1 MKRKTYIMLVIL
13 FAASSLAA
21 NILEEARAIKNWLD
35 TPFSTIAL
43 DEELS
48 SRINAL
54 KSPVKDEFETSVQFE
69 QRKKN
74 YENQIQAIRAEF
86 TQKKK
91 DAAAV
96 HDRQRAKILERFQAL
111 MRQSREDVV
120 VTGTLGSYDA
130 DTQKFRLNTAER
142 SYEIVVPL
150 EKGKLVRDNFSRYEV
165 IVTRQLNE
173 ALQWSYLEAKIKG
186 PQGTF
191 ASTDKAPTQSATTY
205 VATLVPPDLS
215 ASVSFSEPSGND
227 MLDAEETAT
236 VTITIKNNGKG
247 SAHMVEARFDLGTLS
262 GVSHPGSV
270 YFGEIKPGESVSREV
285 KLVAGMEIQNAQ
297 ARLKINFSEQ
307 NGFPPDDKIINFSTR
322 AIQAPELY
330 VADIGIDDFN
340 KNGKIEPG
348 ETVEVRVRVHNS
360 GRGKAKNVTARIIL
374 GDMVF
379 LTGNTQ
385 TDTYNLGNMEAGEYK
400 DIVLDILTAKTATKL
415 DIKLELKESYG
426 RFGVDAQPLNLAFN
440 RVERT
445 ADQMVV
451 LGRESNAAIGL
462 APALSVD
469 VEQDI
474 PELTDQK
481 KNRWGVIIGIENYR
495 NVPRVDFARR
505 DAEFMK
511 EYFTKVL
518 GIPPANIYVKTDD
531 GATLSEFKLIFD
543 AEGWLHKN
551 ANNTDC
557 EIYIYYSGHGA
568 PNSDG
573 VEAYLLP
580 QDGNPNYPANT
591 GYPVQQLYS
600 NLGSLKAKRITVF
613 LDSCFSGAG
622 RSNEPI
628 LAMAKLVF
636 MSPVFPVT
644 ASNVSIFSA
653 STGSQIAS
661 SYPDMQHGLFSYYL
675 MKGLRGDADANGDK
689 KITQL
694 ELNLYLGEH
703 VGSMARRMGREQD
716 PQLQSGDHNKVLL
729 QW

>member
-1 MKRKTYIMLVIL
+1 MRSKIFGILLVL
-13 FAASSLAA
+13 VATSALGASF
-21 NILEEARAIKNWLD
+21 LEEARALKSWLGV
-35 TPFSTIAL
+35 PFSSTAL
-43 DEELS
+43 DSE
-48 SRINAL
+48 RDARL
-54 KSPVKDEFETSVQFE
+54 KDFQSPVKDEFETTAQFE
-69 QRKKN
+69 ERKRII
-74 YENQIQAIRAEF
+74 ENQKRAIVTEYEH
-86 TQKKK
+86 KKR
-91 DAAAV
+91 DALAA
-96 HDRQRAKILERFQAL
+96 HENQRAKMLSRFHSLLQ
-111 MRQSREDVV
+111 QSREDVEV
-120 VTGTLGSYDA
+120 KGTLGDYDA
-130 DTQKFRLNTAER
+130 DTQKFKLSTPER
-142 SYEIVVPL
+142 NYEIVVPL
-150 EKGKLVRDNFSRYEV
+150 DKGKQVKDNFSRYEV
-165 IVTRQLNE
+165 KVTRQLNE
-173 ALQWSYLEAKIKG
+173 DLQWSYLEARISG
-186 PQGTF
+186 PVGTF
-191 ASTDKAPTQSATTY
+191 SSTDKSPALSGSRQIAS
-205 VATLVPPDLS
+205 LVPPDLI
-215 ASVSFSEPSGND
+215 ASVRFSEPSGND
-227 MLDAEETAT
+227 MLDAEENAT

-247 SAHMVEARFDLGTLS
+247 SAHMVDAKFDLGTLS

-270 YFGEIKPGESVSREV
+270 YFGEIKPGESMSREV
-285 KLVAGMEIQNAQ
+285 KLIAGMEIQNAQ

-322 AIQAPELY
+322 AIQPPELY

-348 ETVEVRVRVHNS
+348 ETVEVRVRVHNR

-400 DIVLDILTAKTATKL
+400 DIVMDILTAKTATKL
-415 DIKLELKESYG
+415 DIKLELKESNG

-451 LGRESNAAIGL
+451 LGRESNSAIGL

-474 PELTDQK
+474 PELADQK

-495 NVPRVDFARR
+495 NVPRADFARR

-531 GATLSEFKLIFD
+531 GATLGEFKAIF
-543 AEGWLHKN
+543 ESGGWLHKN
-551 ANNTDC
+551 ANKKDS

-568 PNSDG
+568 PSLDG
-573 VEAYLLP
+573 DEAYLLP
-580 QDGNPNYPANT
+580 QDGNPNYAPNT
-591 GYPVQQLYS
+591 SYPLQQLYS
-600 NLGSLKAKRITVF
+600 NLGSLKAKEITVF
-613 LDSCFSGAG
+613 LDSCFSGGG
-622 RSNEPI
+622 RSNESI
-628 LAMAKLVF
+628 LAMAK
-636 MSPVFPVT
+636 PVFLSPELPVA

-653 STGSQIAS
+653 ASGNQIAS

-675 MKGLRGDADANGDK
+675 MKGLRGEADANGDK

-716 PQLQSGDHNKVLL
+716 PQLQSGDHNRVLL

>member
-1 MKRKTYIMLVIL
+1 MLVIL

-35 TPFSTIAL
+35 TPFSSIAL
-43 DEELS
+43 DAELN
-48 SRINAL
+48 SRIQAL

-120 VTGTLGSYDA
+120 VTGTLGTYDA
-130 DTQKFRLNTAER
+130 DTQKFRLITVGRN
-142 SYEIVVPL
+142 YEIVVPL
-150 EKGKLVRDNFSRYEV
+150 DKGKQVKDSFSRYEV
-165 IVTRQLNE
+165 KVTRQLNE
-173 ALQWSYLEAKIKG
+173 NLQWNYLEARISG
-186 PQGTF
+186 PAGTF
-191 ASTDKAPTQSATTY
+191 SSTDKAPALSGSRQIAS
-205 VATLVPPDLS
+205 LVPPDLV
-215 ASVSFSEPSGND
+215 ASVSFSEPNGND

-236 VTITIKNNGKG
+236 VTIMIKNNGKG
-247 SAHMVEARFDLGTLS
+247 SAHMVEAKFELGNLS
-262 GVSHPGSV
+262 GVSHPGSI

-285 KLVAGMEIQNAQ
+285 KLIAGMDIQNAHAQ
-297 ARLKINFSEQ
+297 LKINFSEQ
-307 NGFPPDDKIINFSTR
+307 NGFPPDDMIISFSTR

-348 ETVEVRVRVHNS
+348 ETVEIRIRVHNR
-360 GRGKAKNVTARIIL
+360 GQGKAKNVTARIIL

-400 DIVLDILTAKTATKL
+400 DIVMDILTAKTATKL

-451 LGRESNAAIGL
+451 LGRESNSAIGL

-474 PELTDQK
+474 PELADQK

-518 GIPPANIYVKTDD
+518 GIPPANIYVKIDD
-531 GATLSEFKLIFD
+531 GATLGEFKAIF
-543 AEGWLHKN
+543 ESGGWLHKN
-551 ANNTDC
+551 ANKKDS

-568 PNSDG
+568 PSLDG
-573 VEAYLLP
+573 DEAYLLP
-580 QDGNPNYPANT
+580 QDGNPNYASNT
-591 GYPVQQLYS
+591 SYPLQQLYS
-600 NLGSLKAKRITVF
+600 NLGSLKSKDITVF
-613 LDSCFSGAG
+613 LDSCFSGGG
-622 RSNEPI
+622 RSNESI
-628 LAMAKLVF
+628 LAMAK
-636 MSPVFPVT
+636 PVFLSTELPVA
-644 ASNVSIFSA
+644 ASNISIFSA
-653 STGSQIAS
+653 SHGNQIAS

-675 MKGLRGDADANGDK
+675 MKGLRGDADANGDE

-694 ELNLYLGEH
+694 ELNDYLVEH

-716 PQLQSGDHNKVLL
+716 PQLQSGDHNRVLL